1 MFRFSTKELE
11 ARFDIYRSEQESARQ
26 AMEKRH
32 AEELAKLRS
41 DKKDMERTF
50 DNKVNDLSWK
60 LDLQIQQNQQKQNTL
75 KTEKDEEVAKKQEV
89 FEKILEEIRR
99 KQEEQEKL
107 LSDQGNSKLLQKK
120 VEQLEKEQKDAK
132 QKYEREKHEL
142 ESKFSNQ
149 LQSLAQD
156 KFKLETELQQ
166 KQRALEKEFTEKQ
179 AALEESL
186 RIKQL
191 AELSKIEDNEYKTRA
206 NFRND
211 CEYFHNSLSS
221 KRSKQS

>member
-1 MFRFSTKELE
+1 
-11 ARFDIYRSEQESARQ
+11 
-26 AMEKRH
+26 MEKRH

-41 DKKDMERTF
+41 DKKEVEQTF

-60 LDLQIQQNQQKQNTL
+60 LDLQVQQNQQKQNTL

-156 KFKLETELQQ
+156 KSKLEAELQQ

-211 CEYFHNSLSS
+211 CEYFHSSLSR
-221 KRSKQS
+221 KCSKQS